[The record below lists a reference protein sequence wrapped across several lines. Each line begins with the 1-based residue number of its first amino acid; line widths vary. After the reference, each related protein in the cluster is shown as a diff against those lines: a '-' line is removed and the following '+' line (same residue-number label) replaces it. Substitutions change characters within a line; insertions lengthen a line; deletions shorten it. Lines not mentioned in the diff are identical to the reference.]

1 MHLFEEDGDLA
12 SSKTIKRNDI
22 LDILDNIPPS
32 LLATL
37 RNKAMA
43 KTTTLEVQTDETHD
57 WWLNKEEKPKPK
69 SNRQPSSKAVGGNVL
84 MRSINKYMNSKKEK
98 VQAMPETNAIKM
110 IETLLD
116 ERMEAEID
124 NEIHK

>member
-1 MHLFEEDGDLA
+1 
-12 SSKTIKRNDI
+12 
-22 LDILDNIPPS
+22 
-32 LLATL
+32 
-37 RNKAMA
+37 
-43 KTTTLEVQTDETHD
+43 
-57 WWLNKEEKPKPK
+57 
-69 SNRQPSSKAVGGNVL
+69 